1 MAKKKVDI
9 VHTSLGLRLS
19 SHEKICQVR
28 MQNILKSIER
38 LEKKVSDLSESVNK
52 GKGVVSVLVFLG
64 SIVAAAI
71 GIFNYKWNIIT
82 KVLQLI

>member
-9 VHTSLGLRLS
+9 VQASLGLRLS

-28 MQNILKSIER
+28 MNSILKSIER

-52 GKGVVSVLVFLG
+52 GKGMVSVLVFLG
-64 SIVAAAI
+64 SIVAVAI
-71 GIFNYKWNIIT
+71 GIFNYK
-82 KVLQLI
+82 

>member
-9 VHTSLGLRLS
+9 VQASLGLRLS

-28 MQNILKSIER
+28 MNSILKSIER

-52 GKGVVSVLVFLG
+52 GKGMVSVLVFLG
-64 SIVAAAI
+64 SIVAATI
-71 GIFNYKWNIIT
+71 GFLNYK
-82 KVLQLI
+82 

>member
-9 VHTSLGLRLS
+9 VHASLGLRLS

-28 MQNILKSIER
+28 MENILKSIER

-71 GIFNYKWNIIT
+71 GIFNYK
-82 KVLQLI
+82 